1 MGIDVSKIRLI
12 VGLGNP
18 GSKYEST
25 RHNAGLWFINALAEQ
40 FNVKLKPEAKFQG
53 NVARIQTSESD
64 TFLLF
69 PTGFM
74 NRSGLAVRS
83 LANFYKIKPEE
94 ILVAHDELDL
104 DCGTAR
110 LKQGGGHGGHN
121 GLRDIHAQL
130 GDKNYYRLR
139 LGIDHPGDKNIVV
152 NYVLSNPSK
161 DQKNKIDMAIEDTLF
176 EIEPIMQ
183 GEIAKAMN
191 NLHRKK

>member
-1 MGIDVSKIRLI
+1 MSKIRLI

-18 GSKYEST
+18 GNKYEST
-25 RHNAGLWFINALAEQ
+25 RHNAGIWFVDALAEK
-40 FNVKLKPEAKFQG
+40 FNVKLKPEAKFHG
-53 NVARIQTSESD
+53 NVARIQTSDSD
-64 TFLLF
+64 TFILF

-74 NRSGLAVRS
+74 NRSGLAVRR
-83 LANFYKIKPEE
+83 LAKFYKILPEE

-104 DCGTAR
+104 DCGMAR

-139 LGIDHPGDKNIVV
+139 LGIDHPGDKSMVV

-161 DQKNKIDMAIEDTLF
+161 DQKNKINMAIEDTLF

-183 GEIAKAMN
+183 GDIAKAMN
-191 NLHRKK
+191 NLHQKK